1 MYGIIFCPYLNFMLL
16 RQNRKHYYIKS
27 RDSCWRLLPI
37 RDFFTRVIS
46 RGAYN
51 PCRHF
56 ITLFLSNTCFL
67 ILFCAVQGKV
77 GSITLGLTVV
87 TSLITWF
94 YSIIIR
100 IICNIIFFVYLN
112 SASWNVSPE
121 TVASVAIFHVFGSR
135 NFTVLKVKYLIGVL
149 KIWINFI
156 LMFKMNKRW

>member
-1 MYGIIFCPYLNFMLL
+1 MLL

-56 ITLFLSNTCFL
+56 ITLFLSHTCFL

-100 IICNIIFFVYLN
+100 IICNIIFLCIPEFSILKCFTRNCGISGHIPRFWKQKFHSSKSKISYWSFKDLN
-112 SASWNVSPE
+112 KFHSNV
-121 TVASVAIFHVFGSR
+121 
-135 NFTVLKVKYLIGVL
+135 
-149 KIWINFI
+149 
-156 LMFKMNKRW
+156 